1 MVSSI
6 ISSEIV
12 AGLVLEVVESP
23 EPPFSFVEVVRCC
36 NRTSWGLLGERLRL
50 FVLRR
55 LLGGAIGGLQPL
67 RWRVVIH

>member
-1 MVSSI
+1 
-6 ISSEIV
+6 
-12 AGLVLEVVESP
+12 
-23 EPPFSFVEVVRCC
+23 
-36 NRTSWGLLGERLRL
+36 L